1 MIFVECPM
9 CDERITISEDIEI
22 GDFVDCEECDR
33 QFEVVSLRP
42 IELEWVDEDEE
53 GYEQYERDE
62 DVW

>member
-1 MIFVECPM
+1 MIVVECPM
-9 CDERITISEDIEI
+9 CDERISIPDDIEI
-22 GDFVDCEECDR
+22 SDFVDCEECDR

-42 IELEWVDEDEE
+42 IELEWVDDDEE

>member
-1 MIFVECPM
+1 MIVVECPM
-9 CDERITISEDIEI
+9 CDEQISIPDDIEI

-33 QFEVVSLRP
+33 QFEVVSVRP
-42 IELEWVDEDEE
+42 IELEWVDGDEE